1 MIMASKR
8 GFTENDRLRDM
19 IEENSAVLPITSR
32 FGIPLGFGDNTVSEI
47 CIQHKIDSKT
57 FISVCNFTCGNSFST
72 TDISVRQLIEYLKR
86 AHAYFL
92 DYCLPMIRR
101 RLIEAIDCSGTDD
114 IANLVIK
121 FYDEY
126 ALEVKKHMSYEDN
139 TVFKYVTN
147 LLNGLYEE
155 EYSIRKFADKHNS
168 IATKLKEL
176 KDIIIRYYPGKEN
189 DKMIT
194 VLFDI
199 MKCEQDLASHCEV
212 EDRLFVPAVEILE
225 DKVLTSGSPL
235 EHDQQSDS
243 FSTTEQL
250 SNREKE
256 IVACIAKGMTTKEIA
271 ETLFL
276 STHTVN
282 THRRNICS
290 KLQIHSPAGLTIYAI
305 INKLV
310 RIDQIKAN

>member
-1 MIMASKR
+1 MTSK
-8 GFTENDRLRDM
+8 GGYTENDRLRDM
-19 IEENSAVLPITSR
+19 IEENSAILPITSR
-32 FGIPLGFGDNTVSEI
+32 FGIPLGFGDKTVAEI
-47 CIQHKIDSKT
+47 CRHNEIDCKT
-57 FISVCNFTCGNSFST
+57 FTCVCNFISGKNFSAD
-72 TDISVRQLIEYLKR
+72 DISVKQLIEYLKR
-86 AHAYFL
+86 AHNYFL
-92 DYCLPMIRR
+92 DYSLPMIRR
-101 RLIEAIDCSGTDD
+101 RLIEAIDCSGSDD
-114 IANLVIK
+114 IANLIIK

-126 ALEVKKHMSYEDN
+126 AHEVKKHMSYEDN
-139 TVFKYVTN
+139 TVFRYVDN

-155 EYSIRKFADKHNS
+155 EYSIDKFADKHNS
-168 IATKLKEL
+168 IEKKLKEL
-176 KDIIIRYYPGKEN
+176 KDIIIRYFPGKDN

-199 MKCEQDLASHCEV
+199 INCEQDLASHCEV

-225 DKVLTSGSPL
+225 DKVLVSGAPIEQETNSN
-235 EHDQQSDS
+235 ENQA
-243 FSTTEQL
+243 TEQL

-282 THRRNICS
+282 THRRNICA

-310 RIDQIKAN
+310 RINEIKAN

>member
-1 MIMASKR
+1 MTSKR
-8 GFTENDRLRDM
+8 GYTDNDRLRDM
-19 IEENSAVLPITSR
+19 IEENSAILPITSR
-32 FGIPLGFGDNTVSEI
+32 FGIPLGFGDKTVAEI
-47 CIQHKIDSKT
+47 CRQNNIDCKT
-57 FISVCNFTCGNSFST
+57 FTCVCNFISGKNFSA
-72 TDISVRQLIEYLKR
+72 DEISVKQLIDYLKR
-86 AHAYFL
+86 AHSYFL

-101 RLIEAIDCSGTDD
+101 RLIEAIDCSGADD
-114 IANLVIK
+114 LANLIIR

-139 TVFKYVTN
+139 KVFKYVDN

-155 EYSIRKFADKHNS
+155 EYNINKFADKHNS
-168 IATKLKEL
+168 IEKKLKEL
-176 KDIIIRYYPGKEN
+176 KDIIIRYYPGKDN

-199 MKCEQDLASHCEV
+199 ISCEQDLASHCEV

-225 DKVLTSGSPL
+225 ENVMSNGTPV
-235 EHDQQSDS
+235 EVE
-243 FSTTEQL
+243 TNPNETPATEQL

-271 ETLFL
+271 ESLFL

-305 INKLV
+305 VNKLV
-310 RIDQIKAN
+310 RIDQIKAY